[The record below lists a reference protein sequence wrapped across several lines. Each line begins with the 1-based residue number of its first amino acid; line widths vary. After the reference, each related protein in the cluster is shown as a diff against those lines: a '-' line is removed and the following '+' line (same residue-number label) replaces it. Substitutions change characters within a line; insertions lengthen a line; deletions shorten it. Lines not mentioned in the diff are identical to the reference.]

1 MLGTS
6 FGFDMDID
14 YVEPHGINIKVFG
27 ECPFIYTL
35 VNYDMK
41 RHRPTVSSDAFN
53 TWSRRVSPQH
63 TTSEEGS
70 PLKRLPTISVAKN
83 VQTVIFY
90 IHLINSHSKDKLF
103 TVTFKKLGHILNN
116 INNIDFVIYL
126 VLY

>member
-1 MLGTS
+1 
-6 FGFDMDID
+6 MDID
-14 YVEPHGINIKVFG
+14 YVEPHGINIKVIG

-70 PLKRLPTISVAKN
+70 HVQRLPAYPALNNNWTLILLPFSLIQRTIDYFNTISVCL
-83 VQTVIFY
+83 IFQNKT
-90 IHLINSHSKDKLF
+90 I
-103 TVTFKKLGHILNN
+103 
-116 INNIDFVIYL
+116 
-126 VLY
+126 